1 MTRDRMRAKALLY
14 GSKYGLSVDWGVWG
28 SRGELQFTSKSDPE
42 KEFDYNIVRRSDE
55 RNIVDELL

>member
-14 GSKYGLSVDWGVWG
+14 GSKYGLSGDWGLWV